1 MLTSRTPCG
10 ENGERVKMLRKIGR
24 LFVIKTRWEAYLIIY
39 ALALGAMTRG
49 AHYTVQYPGIGG
61 YLLFA
66 ATAGAV
72 FLGGAK
78 ILDAIRYEQEKRE
91 RERTMPPMGEI
102 VERQKINEFE
112 RSLSRGQI
120 ENVLRTQRHSFFLMV
135 LLAVTT
141 ALMLGWAYRIMFP

>member
-1 MLTSRTPCG
+1 MLELRET
-10 ENGERVKMLRKIGR
+10 ERKLAQAHQEIVKLPAK
-24 LFVIKTRWEAYLIIY
+24 
-39 ALALGAMTRG
+39 LA
-49 AHYTVQYPGIGG
+49 
-61 YLLFA
+61 
-66 ATAGAV
+66 
-72 FLGGAK
+72 
-78 ILDAIRYEQEKRE
+78 QEKRE